1 MCEQSTA
8 YNTYATMSNTNPQFM
23 GFSRSQNVNKEII
36 IWQENYNSKRLQTS
50 ELRFWGFSLP
60 LNLDEMSRNVV
71 KLIRFATKKSIPIFC
86 MKKIFTI
93 RTTEDVYGKAKL

>member
-1 MCEQSTA
+1 
-8 YNTYATMSNTNPQFM
+8 
-23 GFSRSQNVNKEII
+23 
-36 IWQENYNSKRLQTS
+36 
-50 ELRFWGFSLP
+50 
-60 LNLDEMSRNVV
+60 MSRNVV

>member
-1 MCEQSTA
+1 MWSFFGSKRVTDKRLENA
-8 YNTYATMSNTNPQFM
+8 LK
-23 GFSRSQNVNKEII
+23 SRAGIIKEII
-36 IWQENYNSKRLQTS
+36 ISQENYNSKRLQTS